1 MNHEP
6 TGIAV
11 AGLVERYGRV
21 TAVDDLSFTAGP
33 GEVTGFLGP
42 NGAGRRRLC
51 ASCSRWL
58 PPTLAPPPSMVRP
71 TGTCLDRPISS
82 VRRLTSRLFHPA
94 RTGRNHL
101 RVLCTVNDEEL
112 THDELLARASNGD
125 VVVLDVRPREEYNFA
140 HIPGAVSIPVD
151 ELAQRL
157 QDLPDGQEIVAYC
170 RGAYCVLAYDAVELL
185 RAQGRRARR
194 LQDGMLE
201 WRLAGRPIQHRGA
214 A

>member
-1 MNHEP
+1 M
-6 TGIAV
+6 
-11 AGLVERYGRV
+11 
-21 TAVDDLSFTAGP
+21 
-33 GEVTGFLGP
+33 
-42 NGAGRRRLC
+42 
-51 ASCSRWL
+51 
-58 PPTLAPPPSMVRP
+58 
-71 TGTCLDRPISS
+71 
-82 VRRLTSRLFHPA
+82 
-94 RTGRNHL
+94 
-101 RVLCTVNDEEL
+101 LCTVNDEEL